1 MDDDVLGDLPS
12 SISNAFNYSPAETHV
27 KTYTAGEDGSR
38 LALAAKEFGLLRQ
51 RAPRKQ
57 VRAKT
62 KPNDIPK
69 NVMNILLD
77 PSFLDARM
85 RAVWTTHGLLE
96 DEEDALYH
104 EIQASWDQLQQ
115 AQDPHAQGIGGNL
128 TSAVLGII
136 KGMVGPAILYL
147 PHGFATTGYVLALPI
162 LLGATVLYL
171 YSSSCLLDSWKLES
185 DETNTLVDPEKSSFI
200 SATKRRTILSYPE
213 LAYRALGSTGESMVK
228 TGIALMQSGVCLTY
242 LIFVPQNL
250 HTSALQLFGWNIKP
264 QLWLIVMVLIQ
275 IPLSWI
281 RDIRKFTLTNLLAN
295 VLILY
300 GLITCLSFAFANM
313 VDDFW
318 DRFVHLDPYRSSW
331 FMFIGTAVLLFEG
344 SITLLVP
351 LQEAVQKPE
360 DRAKFPV
367 VYKRVIL
374 GIICFFCVFGIVCWM
389 AFGDNVRTVLTTS
402 LPAGNLATSVQFA
415 YSIAVIFTFPLQNFP
430 CLEIAC
436 RSISKQVHSCNHG
449 RRTIW
454 GKRNVICSFLVVLL
468 AIVAA
473 ATMDSL
479 DKVVS
484 LMGSLLGCPIAFVF
498 PPLIHSQL
506 DPNISKKRK
515 MTNYFVAGIG
525 IVAMIYSSITT
536 IMVW

>member
-331 FMFIGTAVLLFEG
+331 FMFIGTAVRSSSFC
-344 SITLLVP
+344 IV
-351 LQEAVQKPE
+351 
-360 DRAKFPV
+360 PV
-367 VYKRVIL
+367 VTNAGVE
-374 GIICFFCVFGIVCWM
+374 
-389 AFGDNVRTVLTTS
+389 TT
-402 LPAGNLATSVQFA
+402 NDE
-415 YSIAVIFTFPLQNFP
+415 Y
-430 CLEIAC
+430 
-436 RSISKQVHSCNHG
+436 
-449 RRTIW
+449 
-454 GKRNVICSFLVVLL
+454 
-468 AIVAA
+468 
-473 ATMDSL
+473 
-479 DKVVS
+479 
-484 LMGSLLGCPIAFVF
+484 
-498 PPLIHSQL
+498 
-506 DPNISKKRK
+506 
-515 MTNYFVAGIG
+515 
-525 IVAMIYSSITT
+525 IYIYRHA
-536 IMVW
+536 